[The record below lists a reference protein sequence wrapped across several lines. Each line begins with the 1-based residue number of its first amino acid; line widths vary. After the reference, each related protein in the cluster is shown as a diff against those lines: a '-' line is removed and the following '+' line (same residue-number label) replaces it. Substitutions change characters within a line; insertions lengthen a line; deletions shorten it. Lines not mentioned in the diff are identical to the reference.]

1 MMTEVHEIVSV
12 LPVVRTCGSAVEA
25 QELQS
30 VAGSSDKGASWRRWL
45 LEMIVLN
52 LVMIMWNTDNM
63 VLPAVYTEI
72 ARHFSASPKD
82 LASLGLVRG
91 IFESIF
97 AFPSGFLADKLP
109 RPLLVWLGSMIW
121 GAALVGVTFSP
132 SLSWMI
138 FFRALNGVGLGIV
151 QPLLFSLVA
160 DKSDARGRG
169 KAFGF
174 LQFSGNM
181 GQTAFTALA
190 TGIASYQIL
199 SMAGWQFALVI
210 VALLSVVVGTLCVL
224 LVRDHRDQD
233 PRSMMAIVR
242 EETPKLGSIVCLP
255 TFIIIIGQGVFGTA
269 PWFAF
274 SYLTMWLE
282 LNCFSHS
289 HAAAIIACFNIGGAL
304 SGIVGG
310 VLLDAVVRR
319 FPDHGPPGLA
329 QLAVFASVP
338 LFAAILFGL
347 GGLDNTSPS
356 SFVVYAMIFMVTGTM
371 ISWCMVMNNKMFSD
385 IVPKEAYSYVF
396 ALDRVVEGTLGALGQ
411 PLVGWLTDDVFH
423 FNAKS
428 ANSQECSPDNAMKLG
443 QGIFAVSGVAFSL
456 CFMFYGMGHFTYPR
470 DRKVAA
476 RKLNCSKGA
485 AESDGQAN

>member
-1 MMTEVHEIVSV
+1 
-12 LPVVRTCGSAVEA
+12 
-25 QELQS
+25 
-30 VAGSSDKGASWRRWL
+30 
-45 LEMIVLN
+45 
-52 LVMIMWNTDNM
+52 
-63 VLPAVYTEI
+63 
-72 ARHFSASPKD
+72 
-82 LASLGLVRG
+82 
-91 IFESIF
+91 
-97 AFPSGFLADKLP
+97 
-109 RPLLVWLGSMIW
+109 
-121 GAALVGVTFSP
+121 
-132 SLSWMI
+132 MI

-151 QPLLFSLVA
+151 QPLLMSLVA
-160 DKSDARGRG
+160 DKSHASGRG

-190 TGIASYQIL
+190 TGIASYQVM

-233 PRSMMAIVR
+233 PRSMMAIFR

-289 HAAAIIACFNIGGAL
+289 QAAAIIACFNIGGAL

-338 LFAAILFGL
+338 LFATILFGL

-356 SFVVYAMIFMVTGTM
+356 SFVVFAMIFMVTGTM

-411 PLVGWLTDDVFH
+411 PLVGWLTDDIFH
-423 FNAKS
+423 FNAKA
-428 ANSQECSPDNAMKLG
+428 ANSQDCSPDNAMRLG
-443 QGIFAVSGVAFSL
+443 KGIFAVSGVAFSL

-476 RKLNCSKGA
+476 HKLSRGKGS
-485 AESDGQAN
+485 AESHGQAN